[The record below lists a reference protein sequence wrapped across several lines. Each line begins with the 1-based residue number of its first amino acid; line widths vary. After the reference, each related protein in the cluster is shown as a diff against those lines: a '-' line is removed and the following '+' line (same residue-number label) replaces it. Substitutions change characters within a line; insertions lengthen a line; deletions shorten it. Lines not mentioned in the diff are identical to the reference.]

1 MKRMEADVVV
11 VSAGTAGLPAAV
23 TAAEGGASVIV
34 FEKRSFT
41 GGTGNVGSQVTA
53 VGSRLQ
59 REQGITLTSAELFKI
74 HMDYTHW
81 RADARLVKTFYDN
94 CGQTIDWLEKEGV
107 ELAGI
112 MPPHHRSIYP
122 VTHGMVGGTHMV
134 MKTLT
139 DRARELGVPILL
151 KTPVQ
156 KILKE
161 GGRITGVV
169 AKDEFG
175 EEIRVKAKAVVI
187 ATGGFGANKEMVR
200 KYTGYELGKDIYSFR
215 ISGIT
220 GDGIRMAW
228 EVGAAKTEMI
238 MQLIFSV
245 PQPYHGAVGASFDFA
260 ALFEPCIIMVNLL
273 GERFLS
279 EEAISD
285 TTFGGN
291 AIARQKDRVAITI
304 IDDDTRKYC
313 EAKGVGKFPGGEK
326 TRRRS
331 MSEETEKFLKERGRW
346 ALAKELKV
354 TGDETLDILIQR
366 ARDKGYKHL
375 FMVNSLEELCAQ
387 TGMDPDG
394 LRATIDEYNK
404 FCEAGNDPIFDKKPE
419 NLRPIKK
426 PPFYAARVYPSA
438 YGTLGGIKI
447 NHKMEVVDEQ
457 FRVIPGLYAAGVDAN
472 AMYGDSYTRFIG
484 GNTQGFALTS
494 GRMAGLNALE
504 YIKTV

>member
-1 MKRMEADVVV
+1 MKKMEADVVV

-23 TAAEGGASVIV
+23 TAAEGGASVIA

-41 GGTGNVGSQVTA
+41 GGTGNVGSMVTG

-59 REQGITLTSAELFKI
+59 REQGITLTSAELYKI

-81 RADARLVKTFYDN
+81 RADARLVKAFYDN
-94 CGQTIDWLEKEGV
+94 TGPTIDWLETEGV
-107 ELAGI
+107 EFSGI
-112 MPPHHRSIYP
+112 MALGRSVYP
-122 VTHGMVGGTHMV
+122 VTHGIAGGSHMMMRV
-134 MKTLT
+134 LT
-139 DRARELGVPILL
+139 DRARELGAQILL
-151 KTPVQ
+151 KTSVT

-161 GGRITGVV
+161 GGRIVGVV

-175 EEIRVKAKAVVI
+175 KEIRVKTKAVII

-200 KYTGYELGKDIYSFR
+200 EYTGYELGRDMYSFR

-238 MQLIFSV
+238 MQLIFSL
-245 PQPYHGAVGASFDFA
+245 PYPYHGPVGTSFDFA
-260 ALFEPCIIMVNLL
+260 ALCDPSVIMVNLS
-273 GERFLS
+273 GERFLN
-279 EEAISD
+279 EEIISD

-291 AIARQKDRVAITI
+291 AIARQKDKVAITI
-304 IDDDTRKYC
+304 IDEDTRAYC
-313 EAKGVGKFPGGEK
+313 EAKGVGKFPGGQE

-331 MSEETEKFLKERGRW
+331 MAEETEKFLKERGRW

-375 FMVNSLEELCAQ
+375 FMANSLKELCAQ
-387 TGMDPDG
+387 TGMDLDG
-394 LRATIDEYNK
+394 LRTTIDEYNE
-404 FCEAGNDPIFDKKPE
+404 FCEAGCDAVFDKKPE

-426 PPFYAARVYPSA
+426 PPFYAARLYPSA

-447 NHKMEVVDEQ
+447 NYKTEVVDEQ

-484 GNTQGFALTS
+484 GNTQGFAVTS

-504 YIKTV
+504 YIKTR

>member
-1 MKRMEADVVV
+1 
-11 VSAGTAGLPAAV
+11 
-23 TAAEGGASVIV
+23 
-34 FEKRSFT
+34 
-41 GGTGNVGSQVTA
+41 

-59 REQGITLTSAELFKI
+59 REQGITVTSAEMFKI
-74 HMDYTHW
+74 HMDYAHW
-81 RADARLVKTFYDN
+81 RADARLVKAFYDN
-94 CGQTIDWLEKEGV
+94 SGSTADWLEKEGV
-107 ELAGI
+107 EFSGI
-112 MPPHHRSIYP
+112 MGPHGRSQYP
-122 VTHGMVGGTHMV
+122 VTHGFVGGTHMV

-139 DRARELGVPILL
+139 DRAMELGIPILL
-151 KTPVQ
+151 KTTVQ

-187 ATGGFGANKEMVR
+187 ATGGFGANKEMV
-200 KYTGYELGKDIYSFR
+200 KEYTGYELGKDIYSFR

-238 MQLIFSV
+238 MQLIFSL
-245 PQPYHGAVGASFDFA
+245 PQPYHGPVGTSFDFA
-260 ALFEPCIIMVNLL
+260 ALCDPATLMVNLL
-273 GERFLS
+273 GERFVS

-291 AIARQKDRVAITI
+291 AIALQKDRVAIAI

-313 EAKGVGKFPGGEK
+313 EAKGTGPFPGGRAAMRK
-326 TRRRS
+326 MMRRA
-331 MSEETEKFLKERGRW
+331 MSEETEKFLKEKGRW
-346 ALAKELKV
+346 ALAKELKE

-375 FMVNSLEELCAQ
+375 FMTNSLEELCAQ
-387 TGMDPDG
+387 TGMDLNG
-394 LRATIDEYNK
+394 LQATIDEYNK
-404 FCEAGNDPIFDKKPE
+404 FCEAGSDPIFDKKPE
-419 NLRPIKK
+419 NLRPVKK
-426 PPFYAARVYPSA
+426 PPFYAARLYPSA

-447 NHKMEVVDEQ
+447 NHKTEVLDEQ

-484 GNTQGFALTS
+484 GNTQGFAVTS